1 MYNYQDNWEEK
12 NKVIYK
18 IFNIYKRKQKKTPKN
33 HKADGTHRYQ
43 IVMCYIKSQS
53 SNNCYG

>member
-18 IFNIYKRKQKKTPKN
+18 IFNIYKRKQKKKNPK
-33 HKADGTHRYQ
+33 KP
-43 IVMCYIKSQS
+43 
-53 SNNCYG
+53 